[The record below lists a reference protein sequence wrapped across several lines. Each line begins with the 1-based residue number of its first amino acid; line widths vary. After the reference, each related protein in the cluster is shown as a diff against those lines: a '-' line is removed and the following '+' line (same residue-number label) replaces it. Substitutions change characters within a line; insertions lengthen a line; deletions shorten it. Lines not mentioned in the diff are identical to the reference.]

1 MATFRKPKSDIS
13 ATDKKAWLD
22 SGNEECKA
30 SELMPFIIEQMFDF
44 ETEESKLEQEVISIP
59 EKMALTS
66 FLTTWTHFFKSNQ
79 SVLKK
84 VSKKL
89 QK

>member
-13 ATDKKAWLD
+13 ETDKKAWLD

-44 ETEESKLEQEVISIP
+44 ETKESKFEQEVISIP
-59 EKMALTS
+59 EKMALV
-66 FLTTWTHFFKSNQ
+66 FNTWTHFFKSNRI
-79 SVLKK
+79 SLKK
-84 VSKKL
+84 ASKRL
-89 QK
+89 RR